1 MVIRFLIKTIG
12 IMMIIT
18 GKNKILNIINRQIM
32 CFKLKKM
39 QILNK
44 LIKQFNHRKI
54 LMRNKKYKIML

>member
-32 CFKLKKM
+32 YIKLKKM

-44 LIKQFNHRKI
+44 LIK
-54 LMRNKKYKIML
+54 